1 MFLEILTAQIHTFN
15 VKGFQGIEDVN
26 SEIIYLG
33 SNSVSLEVKKSFAFD
48 FSVFIVVLLVLK
60 SRVITI

>member
-1 MFLEILTAQIHTFN
+1 MFLEIITALILTFN

-33 SNSVSLEVKKSFAFD
+33 SNSVSCEVKESFALT
-48 FSVFIVVLLVLK
+48 SVGPESPFCY
-60 SRVITI
+60 